1 MLTQKKA
8 WFVSQQFFC
17 WSMGEREVTLE
28 NGGAS
33 MYTHERNKQGKKSH
47 VTTLS
52 HHTDYCNAAVGVA

>member
-1 MLTQKKA
+1 
-8 WFVSQQFFC
+8 
-17 WSMGEREVTLE
+17 MGEREVTLE
-28 NGGAS
+28 NGGVS